1 MRLWLVALGLT
12 LAGIGCDPRPRQIEL
27 PPLPEAGNRGTAAPA
42 QICKQG
48 DESVCVSNKHYR
60 CIASEEFL
68 ESVETDCTAMG
79 LLCNAERGCVACSPG
94 DMRCKTC
101 TDRDVNC
108 SEDVVQTCDEAGS
121 GWEDVQLCD
130 LENSGEVCSGSRCQ
144 KACEVAE
151 QLRGYVG
158 CDFYAADLDNAALS
172 DMNNASAQQYAVAV
186 ANPNRVPVEVRVDL
200 NTAPYGERPNV
211 QLVERRR
218 VAPGDLEVFKLP
230 RREVDGSSQNGLNDG
245 THTCVSSQAYRV
257 TSLLPITAY
266 QFNPLE
272 NVNVFSNDASL
283 LYPTSAIGSTYTI
296 VGWPQTIGDS
306 DNPEQDFDNTTSNDD
321 LRAFLTILGTAA
333 DTKVDIELGKDVK
346 RVVGAGPVPESGPGA
361 KFSVDIGPF
370 DVINLETQGFNADFT
385 GTFVSANHPI
395 SVFVGSEASDVPMF
409 GTYAKRQCCA
419 DHLEEQLLPDSSAGN
434 DYLVGRMP
442 PRAKALN
449 AASADGTP
457 LYGLAGM
464 EPDEPEWIRVVATSG
479 RTRVR
484 TTLAPPD
491 DDFILQERN
500 DRTLRADRDV
510 LIRSDSPVQ
519 VLQALG
525 SQGVTGIPR
534 QYPGGDPSIIAVP
547 PIRQYRRDYIFL
559 TPDKYIFDFVNI
571 MAPREARIRFDGGDL
586 PAACKTSSVPGFGAA
601 AMGGATSSPT
611 GMQSPAE
618 IEWVVHRCQLAFP
631 QIMAGQIPVILPGK
645 QEDGVHT
652 IVSDRE
658 VAIIVYGFDRFVS
671 YAYVGGLDFDLLQ

>member
-1 MRLWLVALGLT
+1 MRLWLVALGLA
-12 LAGIGCDPRPRQIEL
+12 LAGFGCSPKPRQIEL
-27 PPLPEAGNRGTAAPA
+27 PPLPDAGERDTQSPV
-42 QICKQG
+42 QVCKSG
-48 DESVCVSNKHYR
+48 DKSVCSGNKWYV
-60 CIASEEFL
+60 CTASEEFI
-68 ESVETDCTAMG
+68 ESKETDCSAKG

-101 TDRDVNC
+101 GSNDGSEC
-108 SEDVVQTCDEAGS
+108 SEDVVQACNDLGS
-121 GWEDVQLCD
+121 GWDDVEQCD
-130 LENSGEVCSGSRCQ
+130 LENAGEICSQARCQ
-144 KACEVAE
+144 KACAVAE
-151 QLRGYVG
+151 ELRGYVG

-172 DMNNASAQQYAVAV
+172 DMNNASAQQYAIAV
-186 ANPNRVPVEVRVDL
+186 ANPNRVPVDVHVDL
-200 NTAPYGERPNV
+200 NTAPYGEPANV

-230 RREVDGSSQNGLNDG
+230 RREVDGSSPMGLNDG
-245 THTCVSSQAYRV
+245 THTCVSSAGYRV

-283 LYPTSAIGSTYTI
+283 LYPTSAIGSRYTV

-321 LRAFLTILGTAA
+321 LRAFLTILGTEA
-333 DTKVDIELGKDVK
+333 DTKVDIELGDEVV
-346 RVVGAGPVPESGPGA
+346 RVVGAGPVPESGPGG
-361 KFSVDIGPF
+361 KFSIDIGPF

-385 GTFVSANHPI
+385 GTVISANHPV

-434 DYLVGRMP
+434 DYLVARMP
-442 PRAKALN
+442 QRTKVLN
-449 AASADGTP
+449 AASVTGSQLVANV
-457 LYGLAGM
+457 
-464 EPDEPEWIRVVATSG
+464 DEPEWIRIVATTG
-479 RTRVR
+479 KTHVK

-491 DDFILQERN
+491 DDFVLQERG

-510 LIRSDSPVQ
+510 LIRADSPIQ

-559 TPDKYIFDFVNI
+559 TPDKYVFDFVNI
-571 MAPREARIRFDGGDL
+571 MAPRDARIRFDGGDL
-586 PAACKTSSVPGFGAA
+586 PDTCQTSSVPGFDAN
-601 AMGGATSSPT
+601 AMNGATTT
-611 GMQSPAE
+611 GQMTSMPSPAE

-631 QIMAGQIPVILPGK
+631 KIRGGQIPDLQPGVQK
-645 QEDGVHT
+645 DGVHT

-671 YAYVGGLDFDLLQ
+671 YAYVGGLDFDVLQ